1 MRALIQR
8 VSSASVTIDGE
19 VNGSVNQG
27 LLILLGVTH
36 TDTENDALYLAEKIA
51 NLRIFC
57 DEQDKMNLSLLDIN
71 GEALVISQF
80 TLYGD
85 CRKGRRPG
93 FSDAAR
99 PELADPL
106 YERFIALLKEQ
117 GVKKVD
123 TGRVGAD
130 MKVALVNDGPVTLIV
145 ESR

>member
-123 TGRVGAD
+123 TGRFGAD